1 MLPTTRDINNVLIGI
16 LTNERQ
22 TIPTL
27 MYILNCKYVDRSI
40 LVLYT
45 RWFFLFFSP
54 VYFLKQFYIHTLVIS
69 IVYVPIFNY

>member
-1 MLPTTRDINNVLIGI
+1 MLPTTRGINNVLIGI

-27 MYILNCKYVDRSI
+27 MYILNCIYVDRSI

-45 RWFFLFFSP
+45 RRFVFFSP